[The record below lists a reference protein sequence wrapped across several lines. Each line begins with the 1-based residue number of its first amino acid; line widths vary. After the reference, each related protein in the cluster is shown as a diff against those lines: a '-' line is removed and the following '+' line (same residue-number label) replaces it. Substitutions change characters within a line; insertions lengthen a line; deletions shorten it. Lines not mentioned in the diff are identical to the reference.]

1 MRNRMLMGVPVPAL
15 TLSALTLSALA
26 VAAVPASAQV
36 QVDAQVA
43 VQRTPDDEPWDGI
56 PAAAED
62 DYDDYGEYG
71 YDANDARGYAGFGF
85 GIRITGGGSANEYG
99 PYGYRD
105 RGYGVYAEWDRRGR
119 PSSSLR
125 AAFDFGR
132 RDGYEA
138 GFDAARYGR
147 FEPMR
152 HRYYRSTRGWDR
164 RFGGRDAYDVN
175 YRNGF
180 RTGYEDGYRAGRRS
194 RRW

>member
-1 MRNRMLMGVPVPAL
+1 MRNRLLMGVS
-15 TLSALTLSALA
+15 TSALALSALA
-26 VAAVPASAQV
+26 FAAAPASAQV

-43 VQRTPDDEPWDGI
+43 VERNPDDAGWDA
-56 PAAAED
+56 PAGD
-62 DYDDYGEYG
+62 DYDAYG
-71 YDANDARGYAGFGF
+71 YEANDERGYAGFGF
-85 GIRITGGGSANEYG
+85 GIQISGGGSANEYG

-105 RGYGVYAEWDRRGR
+105 RGYGVYAEWGRRGGR
-119 PSSSLR
+119 SSSLR

-138 GFDAARYGR
+138 GFDAARHRR

-180 RTGYEDGYRAGRRS
+180 RAGYEAGYRDGRRS